1 MHKFKIIIIKIK
13 VYNLGKGFTYMFSAI
28 DHVIYTL
35 R

>member
-13 VYNLGKGFTYMFSAI
+13 VNNLGKGFNYMFIAI
-28 DHVIYTL
+28 DHVIYIL

>member
-13 VYNLGKGFTYMFSAI
+13 VNNLGKNFTYMFIII